1 MTNPIKVLVVDD
13 SAIARG
19 VIAEILR
26 PHGDL
31 TVVGFCKDGTEVV
44 SAIERLNPDIITLDV
59 EMPLLSG
66 PSLLKHVLSKF
77 SIPVIMVSGM
87 TQEGAQITLDCLALG
102 AMDFVLKPGVP
113 PYTRSMT
120 EYAEELVSKVK
131 AVGRS
136 KRPSVVSKPEE
147 ASAPSTS
154 SAPTSVQ
161 PVSALTSTHGASSR
175 ASHDGQTVTVIG
187 ASTGGPSAVAEL
199 ITKVQTSLSPMV
211 IAIHMPKPFTSL
223 YADRLA
229 RLHQKLRVKLAEHGE
244 ILRVDTAYLAPG
256 DTHLSLERI
265 SAEHVQCV
273 LSKPAPGDIYKPSID
288 RLFSSAAQAYGA
300 NTVACVLTGM
310 GNDGSHGAREIF
322 ETGGYVITQ
331 DEASSAIYG
340 MPKVVYENRHAHQQ
354 VSLSDLP
361 SALHQAIKQRLTSCN
376 NAKTV

>member
-1 MTNPIKVLVVDD
+1 MNNAMTNPIKVLVVDD

-31 TVVGFCKDGTEVV
+31 MVVGFCKDGTEVV
-44 SAIERLNPDIITLDV
+44 SAIERLSPDLITLDV

-120 EYAEELVSKVK
+120 EYAEELVAKVK

-136 KRPSVVSKPEE
+136 RRPSSTTG
-147 ASAPSTS
+147 AADGSGLRSA
-154 SAPTSVQ
+154 AAQ
-161 PVSALTSTHGASSR
+161 PVPPMATSPSHHR
-175 ASHDGQTVTVIG
+175 AVVDGQSVTVIG

-199 ITKVQTSLSPMV
+199 VTKAQAILSPMV

-223 YADRLA
+223 YADRLT
-229 RLHQKLRVKLAEHGE
+229 RLHQTLRVKLAEHGE
-244 ILRVDTAYLAPG
+244 ILRADTAYLAPG
-256 DTHLSLERI
+256 DCHLTLERLSL
-265 SAEHVQCV
+265 EHVQCV
-273 LSKPAPGDIYKPSID
+273 LTKPAQGDIYKPSID
-288 RLFSSAAQAYGA
+288 RLFTSAAQAFGA

-310 GNDGSHGAREIF
+310 GNDGAQGARDIF
-322 ETGGYVITQ
+322 EKGGYVITQ

-340 MPKVVYENRHAHQQ
+340 MPKVVQENGHSHQQ

-361 SALHQAIKQRLTSCN
+361 SALHLAIKQRLTSCN
-376 NAKTV
+376 TAKTF